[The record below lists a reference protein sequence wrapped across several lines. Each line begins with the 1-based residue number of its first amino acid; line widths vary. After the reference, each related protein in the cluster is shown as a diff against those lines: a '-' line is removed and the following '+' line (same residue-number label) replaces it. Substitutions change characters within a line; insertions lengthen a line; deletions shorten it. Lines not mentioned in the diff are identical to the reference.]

1 MEEDEA
7 PRTEIATMEATMT
20 GDGTGGDL
28 GAEVQDTDQS
38 PEAPKEAEGGVGP
51 GVRMREGRVDP
62 GALMKEGGVDLR
74 VHTREGNPE
83 PEAEKGEEHH
93 QDLGQ
98 GHMKDVGVAPP
109 EDQGLTVAL
118 PQGHQDMEKRSRR
131 QETVTVGVEVE
142 ARPLSLTI
150 KL

>member
-38 PEAPKEAEGGVGP
+38 PEAPKEAEG
-51 GVRMREGRVDP
+51 
-62 GALMKEGGVDLR
+62 
-74 VHTREGNPE
+74 NPD

-142 ARPLSLTI
+142 ALPCR
-150 KL
+150 

>member
-1 MEEDEA
+1 
-7 PRTEIATMEATMT
+7 MT

-38 PEAPKEAEGGVGP
+38 PEAPKEAEGEVDPGHLIEGGVGP

-74 VHTREGNPE
+74 VHTREGNPD

-142 ARPLSLTI
+142 ALPLSLTI

>member
-7 PRTEIATMEATMT
+7 PHTEIATMEATMT

-38 PEAPKEAEGGVGP
+38 PEAPKEAEG
-51 GVRMREGRVDP
+51 RVDP

-74 VHTREGNPE
+74 VHTREGNPD

-142 ARPLSLTI
+142 ALPLSLTI